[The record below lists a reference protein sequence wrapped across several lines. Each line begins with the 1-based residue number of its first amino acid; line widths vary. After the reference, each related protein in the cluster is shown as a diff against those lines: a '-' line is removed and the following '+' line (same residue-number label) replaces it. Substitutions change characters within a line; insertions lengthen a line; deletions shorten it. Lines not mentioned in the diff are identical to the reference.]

1 MKKIT
6 KHYKRSGDHYLHEIE
21 KLPNG
26 LKQIKHKGS
35 FVFGVGEA
43 SNHNHTITAPNIKDF
58 NIYQDKNGDYYFE
71 VINDGVE
78 ISHFEGDSNKVA
90 DHKTIPARKT
100 IYKQVH
106 EREVDIFSQTVR
118 KVLD

>member
-1 MKKIT
+1 MKNIP
-6 KHYKRSGDHYLHEIE
+6 KRSGDHYLHPVDN
-21 KLPNG
+21 LPEG
-26 LKQIKHKGS
+26 LEEVKHKGR

-43 SNHNHTITAPNIKDF
+43 SNHNHTITATKPKDF
-58 NIYQDKNGDYYFE
+58 KIFKDKNGRYYFQ
-71 VINDGVE
+71 VLTDDVQ

-90 DHKTIPARKT
+90 DHKTIPAKKG

-106 EREVDIFSQTVR
+106 EREIDLFSQCVR